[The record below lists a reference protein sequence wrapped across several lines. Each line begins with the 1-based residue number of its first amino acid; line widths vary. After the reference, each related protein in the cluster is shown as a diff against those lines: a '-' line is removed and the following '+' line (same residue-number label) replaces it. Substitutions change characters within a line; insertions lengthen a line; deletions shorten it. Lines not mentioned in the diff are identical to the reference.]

1 MPKKVGALINRLVQ
15 LARGKELAPYRQKV
29 RCIYKGT
36 HCPLPKMINSNKYQ
50 YRNIKERSRQSKR
63 DVLGIDFIKAF
74 PSYNLGLPKV
84 SVKCT

>member
-1 MPKKVGALINRLVQ
+1 LINRLVQ
-15 LARGKELAPYRQKV
+15 LARGKELALYRQKV
-29 RCIYKGT
+29 RFEHAWTHQMYIYKGT

-74 PSYNLGLPKV
+74 PSNNLGLPKV
-84 SVKCT
+84 SVK